1 MAGPFHSF
9 VILAG
14 MRTGS
19 NLLEAN
25 LNALEGVTSY
35 GEVFNPHFVGKKT
48 AEELFG
54 VTIAQRERDPRPLLE
69 KLRSETDG
77 LSGFR
82 FFHDHDPRVL
92 DIVLADPACAK
103 IILTRNP
110 IDSFVSLQI
119 ARTTGQWKLAD
130 ARRLKSATVHFD
142 EGAFTE
148 HLARNQAFQLQVL
161 HRLQCS
167 GQTAF
172 ILDYEDLQTV
182 AALNGL
188 AAHLG
193 LAARLRVV
201 DDSLK
206 KQNPEPLLDR
216 LDNPEEM
223 AGAVA
228 RADLFGLARSP
239 IFEPR
244 RPVAAQD
251 CAAVKNA
258 GLLFFP
264 ISAAPDAEVRAWLT
278 GFGPLEDGLD
288 QKSLRLWKRDNP
300 GHRSFTVIRHPLLRA
315 YEAFHSRIV
324 SGQLANH
331 RRTLIRAYGARLPE
345 PAQAFANPG
354 DERQAFLVFLHYAR
368 LSVLGQCGQRVD
380 SHWASQT
387 AVLQSLSAFHPVD
400 HILRE
405 DALAACLPLITGRR
419 SQENP
424 WQPGP
429 GAMVAGLAAI
439 YDDRIEAAG
448 AAAYGRDY
456 AGFGFSRWR
465 DQAAC

>member
-25 LNALEGVTSY
+25 LSALEGVTSY
-35 GEVFNPHFVGKKT
+35 GEVFNPHFVGKKN

-54 VTIAQRERDPRPLLE
+54 VTLAQREKDPRPLLDR
-69 KLRSETDG
+69 LRAETDG

-82 FFHDHDPRVL
+82 FFRDHDPRVL
-92 DIVLADPACAK
+92 EIVIADPACAK

-119 ARTTGQWKLAD
+119 ARSTGQWKLAD
-130 ARRLKSATVHFD
+130 AKRLKSATAHFD
-142 EGAFTE
+142 EGAFTDY
-148 HLARNQAFQLQVL
+148 LAENQAFQLQVL
-161 HRLQCS
+161 HTLQCS

-172 ILDYEDLQTV
+172 VLDYEDLNSV
-182 AALNGL
+182 PVLNGL

-193 LAARLRVV
+193 LAARLKVV

-206 KQNPEPLLDR
+206 KQNPEPLEDK
-216 LDNPEEM
+216 LDNPDEM
-223 AGAVA
+223 AAAVA
-228 RADLFGLARSP
+228 RADLFSLARTP

-244 RPVAAQD
+244 RPIAAQD
-251 CAAVKNA
+251 CTAVEGA
-258 GLLFFP
+258 RLLFFP
-264 ISAAPDAEVRAWLT
+264 INSAPNAEIREWLA
-278 GFGPLEDGLD
+278 GFGTLSAGLD
-288 QKSLRLWKRDNP
+288 QKTLRLWKRDNP

-315 YEAFHSRIV
+315 YDAFHSRIV

-331 RRTLIRAYGARLPE
+331 RRTLIRAYGAKLPE
-345 PAQAFANPG
+345 PGQAFPNLA

-387 AVLQSLSAFHPVD
+387 AILQSLSAFHPVD
-400 HILRE
+400 HIIRE
-405 DALAACLPLITGRR
+405 DELGVALAQIAGEKW
-419 SQENP
+419 SSYP
-424 WQPGP
+424 WQPIP
-429 GAMVAGLAAI
+429 GTSVGGLAAL
-439 YDDRIEAAG
+439 YDDRVETAG
-448 AAAYGRDY
+448 AAAYARDY
-456 AGFGFSRWR
+456 AGFGFCRWR